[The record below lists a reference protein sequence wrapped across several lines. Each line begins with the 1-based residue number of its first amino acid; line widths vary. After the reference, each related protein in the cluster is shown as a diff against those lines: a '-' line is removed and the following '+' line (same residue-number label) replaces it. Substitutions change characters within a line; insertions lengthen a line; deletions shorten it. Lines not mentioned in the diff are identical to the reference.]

1 MGVADRDDMTAEGR
15 QASNGAARWP
25 EIDAV
30 TTWIIVGCIA
40 AYIID
45 RLLRVRGFRYFVQVI
60 DHAGDVD
67 RSITYDFA
75 PLSYWGHFSALTA
88 VLDLQVW
95 RFITYQFLHANLDHL
110 IFNMVALYFFGP
122 MVESYLTSRQYGVYY
137 LLCGVGGAILY
148 VLMLLAHWQIGSMGV
163 PLIGASAGIFGVLIA
178 ATLIAP
184 RAEALVLGVLP
195 IPLRTLAWLFIA
207 YAVFTV
213 LFRGGN
219 AGGEAAHL
227 GGAAMG
233 WVLMRYPW
241 IVERIAWFGK
251 RAPPF

>member
-1 MGVADRDDMTAEGR
+1 MGLADRDYMTAER
-15 QASNGAARWP
+15 EQPPARANRWP
-25 EIDAV
+25 EIDSV

-45 RLLRVRGFRYFVQVI
+45 RLLLPRGFGYIMQVLYR
-60 DHAGDVD
+60 GSGGEQVM
-67 RSITYDFA
+67 RFEFA
-75 PLSYWGHFSALTA
+75 PLAYWGHFSALTA
-88 VLDLQVW
+88 VLDLQIW
-95 RFITYQFLHANLDHL
+95 RFVTYQFLHANLDHL

-122 MVESYLTSRQYGVYY
+122 MVETYLTSRQYGVYY

-148 VLMLLAHWQIGSMGV
+148 VLMLLVHWQIASMAA

-213 LFRGGN
+213 LFRGSN

-241 IVERIAWFGK
+241 IVERIAWLGK